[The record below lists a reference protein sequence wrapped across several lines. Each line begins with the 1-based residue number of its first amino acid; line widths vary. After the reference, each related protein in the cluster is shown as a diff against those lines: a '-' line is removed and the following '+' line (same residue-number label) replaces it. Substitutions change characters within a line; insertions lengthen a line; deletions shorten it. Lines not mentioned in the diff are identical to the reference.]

1 MVYVV
6 QGSPAV
12 KMTVIYGGDMEAEL
26 IIHCFLPVADVIQY
40 TRHRIQSL
48 EHSLWKSQLRILFE
62 PSGNCQNLFNTL
74 DIFIRKI
81 IFIFWL
87 FVVYMF
93 QYSCFSPPLN
103 QAPQP
108 LFPLHL

>member
-40 TRHRIQSL
+40 TRHRTQSL
-48 EHSLWKSQLRILFE
+48 EHSL
-62 PSGNCQNLFNTL
+62 
-74 DIFIRKI
+74 
-81 IFIFWL
+81 
-87 FVVYMF
+87 
-93 QYSCFSPPLN
+93 
-103 QAPQP
+103 
-108 LFPLHL
+108 